1 MGKRAWH
8 SWKTTAFCGE
18 WTTACGWEGGFEN
31 NPRGLVEQFTDEDK
45 SQLEEIRDTAR
56 RLTEPLQQLADQL
69 GESCDG
75 EQFARPLYEFLL
87 STGAKQRLEEG
98 ADLLELPPEEV
109 DAEQLRTLRLNQGG
123 WEVLVELLDV
133 FCHVLEKIPLPLAK
147 LRELFVNAAQKQRHR
162 LDSQHVGP
170 GVGGQCRP
178 YAPAKSARLSGTRDR
193 IRGNFR
199 LSFPKTECFR
209 KPSVTA
215 CCKSASSSTLRS
227 SNSTTMKNIICMRRW
242 LHRAVIPAGQLPS
255 GKNSTGKRRPDSPAV
270 QALLRIFPDCE
281 LSCQQLPEPFYIA
294 NDQTA
299 FESFCRSLRERAHR

>member
-1 MGKRAWH
+1 MWGVDHRLWL
-8 SWKTTAFCGE
+8 
-18 WTTACGWEGGFEN
+18 EGGFEN

-75 EQFARPLYEFLL
+75 EQFARALYEFLL
-87 STGAKQRLEEG
+87 STGAKQRLEES
-98 ADLLELPPEEV
+98 ADLLELSPEEV

-147 LRELFVNAAQKQRHR
+147 AAGTVCQCGAEQRHR

-178 YAPAKSARLSGTRDR
+178 YAPAKSARLSGT
-193 IRGNFR
+193 G
-199 LSFPKTECFR
+199 TESGGISASAFR
-209 KPSVTA
+209 KRNVFG
-215 CCKSASSSTLRS
+215 
-227 SNSTTMKNIICMRRW
+227 N
-242 LHRAVIPAGQLPS
+242 RA
-255 GKNSTGKRRPDSPAV
+255 
-270 QALLRIFPDCE
+270 
-281 LSCQQLPEPFYIA
+281 
-294 NDQTA
+294 
-299 FESFCRSLRERAHR
+299 